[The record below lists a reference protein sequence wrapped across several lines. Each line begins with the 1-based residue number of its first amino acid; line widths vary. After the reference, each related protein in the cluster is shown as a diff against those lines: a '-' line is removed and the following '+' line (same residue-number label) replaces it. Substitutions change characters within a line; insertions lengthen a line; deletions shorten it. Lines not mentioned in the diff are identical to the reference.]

1 MEPSEAT
8 ARVIVIGAGPAG
20 LLTAQALKK
29 QGMNVTVFEQATSLF
44 ERPRDW
50 NFGIYWAQSPLAECL
65 PDELSAQVEDTQ
77 VDERKPSPDDK
88 LRIFNGQSGE
98 LLKDI
103 PVPNYLRLAKRR
115 FCQMLTQGLDIR
127 WGRRLV
133 AVSSDGRRATATFED
148 GSSETADLLV
158 GGEGAHSVV
167 REYLVGPERAALKAS
182 PLVAS
187 TTMAKLPAPA
197 AEELMRL
204 SPRHV
209 ILIHPLGYFVWL
221 GVHDKYGDSQ
231 PGDWHFLIGFSWISK
246 EDDDYR
252 TESLQGPAI
261 LADMKRR
268 ARVFTEPFNTMLQS
282 IPEGTRCWH
291 NRLSYWIPEP
301 WDNRNGTVT
310 LVGDAA
316 HPMTFHRGQG
326 LNNAIHDVASL
337 SKNLREGGLSREAVS
352 AYEREMW
359 QRGKEAVVSSNQNSM
374 DTHNWDTLMQS
385 ALLRAGA
392 KQDGKA

>member
-1 MEPSEAT
+1 MERSEAT
-8 ARVIVIGAGPAG
+8 PRVIVIGAG

-29 QGMNVTVFEQATSLF
+29 QGINVTVFEQATSLS

-50 NFGIYWAQSPLAECL
+50 NFGLYWAQSPLAECL

-77 VDERKPSPDDK
+77 IDERKPSPDDK
-88 LRIFNGQSGE
+88 LRTFNAQSGE

-127 WGRRLV
+127 WGKRLV
-133 AVSSDGRRATATFED
+133 AASSDGRKATATFED

-158 GGEGAHSVV
+158 GGEGAHSLV
-167 REYLVGPERAALKAS
+167 RKYLVGPERAALKAS

-187 TTMAKLPAPA
+187 ATMAKLPALA
-197 AEELMRL
+197 AEELIRL

-209 ILIHPLGYFVWL
+209 ILFHPLGYFVWL
-221 GVHDKYGDSQ
+221 GVHDKYGDSR
-231 PGDWHFLIGFSWISK
+231 PGDWTFMIIFSWIPK
-246 EDDDYR
+246 EEDDYR
-252 TESLQGPAI
+252 PGSLQGPAI

-268 ARVFTEPFNTMLQS
+268 ARDFAEPFNMIFQA

-337 SKNLREGGLSREAVS
+337 SRSLREGGISPEAVG

-359 QRGKEAVVSSNQNSM
+359 QRGREAVVSSNNNSM
-374 DTHNWDTLMQS
+374 ATHNWDTLMQS
-385 ALLRAGA
+385 ALLRVGA
-392 KQDGKA
+392 KQDGRA